1 MASPIAAW
9 RRFLARPNGDRVK
22 TLGIAFLV
30 AFCAA
35 LLVSTASVLLKPR
48 QQAHIEAARQAQLD
62 RMLDTLPGLRD
73 LMLEAGV
80 DALQTRLVNLE
91 TGSFATGI
99 DPATFDPRA
108 AAQDPATSIDL
119 PPEADIAGLKRRAT
133 LAPVYLLESDGE
145 LKVIV
150 LPVEG
155 AGYQSTIRAYLALE
169 ADLNTIAALTIYEQ
183 GDTPGLGA
191 RITEPAWAALWPGK
205 QIADGT
211 GEVVISVVRGQAT
224 TPYEVDGIAGA
235 TRTSSGVHN
244 MLRFWLGPY
253 GYGPFLETLK
263 AEGL

>member
-1 MASPIAAW
+1 M
-9 RRFLARPNGDRVK
+9 K
-22 TLGIAFLV
+22 TLGIAFMV

-35 LLVSTASVLLKPR
+35 LLVSTASVLLKPL
-48 QQAHIEAARQAQLD
+48 QDAHIERARQAQLD

-80 DALQTRLVNLE
+80 DALQTRMVDLE
-91 TGSFATGI
+91 TGTFTTAV
-99 DPATFDPRA
+99 DPDTFDPRA
-108 AAQDPATSIDL
+108 AAQDPETSIALSPD
-119 PPEADIAGLKRRAT
+119 ADIAGVKRRANQ
-133 LAPVYLLESDGE
+133 APVYLLESDGE

-191 RITEPAWAALWPGK
+191 RIAEPAWAALWPGK
-205 QIADGT
+205 EIADDA
-211 GEVVISVVRGQAT
+211 GEVVITVVRGEAT
-224 TPYEVDGIAGA
+224 GPHEVDGITGA
-235 TRTSSGVHN
+235 TRTGNGVGN

-253 GYGPFLETLK
+253 GFGPFLENLK